1 MPLTE
6 SAHIPGCTYRV
17 QLQEKFNFG
26 DLASLIPY
34 FRLLGISDIYL
45 SPIFTATPGST
56 HGYDVTDYGTVNPEL
71 GGGDGFDILATR
83 LRSEGFNLLLD
94 FVPNHMG
101 IAGVLN
107 LWWRDVLEN
116 GKYSSYEPFF
126 DIQWKME
133 GSRGHPW
140 VLVPLLEDHYGK
152 VLEEGKIALTFL
164 DSFTLQYSDISLP
177 VSPGSHSRMLK
188 SLVSSASPEEMDSI
202 LLPLIAEFD
211 ALPRPAGTQDAE
223 VARKRGETVNRLKQQ
238 TAVVFAR
245 HPALRKK
252 LDVFLKKINGTP
264 GIPGSFDELD
274 RLIGR
279 QHYRLARW
287 KTGTHE
293 INYRR
298 FFAIDSLVGLHM
310 EKPEVFRASHE
321 LLGRFVREGK
331 VAGLRIDHIDGLR
344 QPEDYLRR
352 LQSLERPDASK
363 PLYVLVEKI
372 LAGDETLPDNWP
384 VHGTTGYEFI
394 PQLAAVLSDSSS
406 EIELDKI
413 YAAVTGET
421 GSFEDQVYARKRQ
434 IIAEMF
440 VNAVNNLGTELVE
453 ILTADRRWRDLTRH
467 ELTNAVGELMAN
479 LPVYRTYRRRQETVS
494 PADRSVLEKACIR
507 ALARNPRAESEP
519 FEFIRNLLIGDYPSA
534 DADAEFRNRLLNWV
548 LTFQQY
554 TGAVMAK
561 AVEDTTFYTFNRL
574 IAFNEVGGSAEFS
587 AGSVADFHRANLD
600 RLARNPHSMLTT
612 STHDT
617 KFSEDVRARLY
628 GLTELANDWG
638 HWVEEWT
645 KLAAR
650 HTTALEGEIAPD
662 ALDQYRFFQV
672 LLGAWPL
679 GENDPDETF
688 RTRLREHFRKA
699 VNEAKRHTSI
709 LQANEPYLAACE
721 KFVNGLVNAES
732 GRDFLGAFVP
742 RARLIARLGMVNSL
756 TQVVL
761 KCTVPGMPDFYQGNE
776 IWDFSLVDPD
786 NRREIDFA
794 KRSQLL
800 AALSDRAP
808 ADLLVNWRDGSIK
821 LFATQKLLQ
830 LRARHPTLFASGN
843 YESVTV
849 TGNFRDHVIA
859 FTRNDASLALLIV
872 APRLT
877 AKLGSPPVGPVWD
890 DTRLVL
896 PDESSGWRDVFTDRV
911 FASGQSLLVR
921 ALFAELPFAVLE
933 KIAPTDSTHEN

>member
-6 SAHIPGCTYRV
+6 SAHVPRCTYRV

-26 DLASLIPY
+26 DLANLIPY
-34 FRLLGISDIYL
+34 FRSLGISDFYL

-56 HGYDVTDYGTVNPEL
+56 HGYDVTDYGTINPEL
-71 GGGDGFDILATR
+71 GGGDGFDVLATR
-83 LRSEGFNLLLD
+83 LRNEGFNLLLD

-107 LWWRDVLEN
+107 QWWRDVLEN
-116 GKYSSYEPFF
+116 GKYSVFEPFF
-126 DIQWKME
+126 DIQWRVE
-133 GSRGHPW
+133 GNRGHPW

-152 VLEEGKIALTFL
+152 VLEEGKIALVHSDDFA
-164 DSFTLQYSDISLP
+164 LQYADISLP
-177 VSPGSHSRMLK
+177 ISPGSHSWILKSMLK
-188 SLVSSASPEEMDSI
+188 PDSTDEADLA

-211 ALPRPAGTQDAE
+211 ALPRSSGIMDAE
-223 VARKRGETVNRLKQQ
+223 TARKRGETLDRLKKQS
-238 TAVVFAR
+238 AAAFAA
-245 HPALRKK
+245 HGALRKT
-252 LDVFLKKINGTP
+252 LDVFLKKINGVP
-264 GIPGSFDELD
+264 GVPASFDQLD
-274 RLIGR
+274 RLIED

-310 EKPEVFRASHE
+310 EKAEVFRASHE
-321 LLGRFVREGK
+321 LLGRLVREGK

-344 QPEDYLRR
+344 QPADYLRR

-363 PLYVLVEKI
+363 PLYVIVEKI
-372 LAGDETLPDNWP
+372 LARDETLPDDWAA
-384 VHGTTGYEFI
+384 HGTTGYEFI
-394 PQLAAVLSDSSS
+394 PQLAGVLSDSSCES
-406 EIELDKI
+406 ELDKI
-413 YAAVTGET
+413 YADVTGET
-421 GSFEDQVYARKRQ
+421 ASLDDEIYAKKRQ

-440 VNAVNNLGTELVE
+440 VNAVSNLGAELVE
-453 ILTADRRWRDLTRH
+453 ILAVDRRWRDLTRH
-467 ELTNAVGELMAN
+467 ELTTAVSELIAN
-479 LPVYRTYRRRQETVS
+479 LPVYRTYRRRQEPVS
-494 PADRSVLEKACIR
+494 TADRGVIEKACAR
-507 ALARNPRAESEP
+507 ALARNPRAEPEP
-519 FEFIRNLLIGDYPSA
+519 FEFVRNLLIGDYPSVEA
-534 DADAEFRNRLLNWV
+534 DNDFRNRLLNWV

-574 IAFNEVGGSAEFS
+574 IAFNEVGGGAEFPT
-587 AGSVADFHRANLD
+587 GSVADFHRANLD
-600 RLARNPHSMLTT
+600 RLSRNPHTMLTT

-628 GLTELANDWG
+628 ALTELPSAWG
-638 HWVEEWT
+638 RWVGEWT

-650 HTTALEGEIAPD
+650 HTTALEDGVAPD

-679 GENDPDETF
+679 GESDPDEPF
-688 RTRLREHFRKA
+688 RARLREHFRKA

-721 KFVNGLVNAES
+721 KFVDGLVNAES
-732 GRDFLGAFVP
+732 GRDFLSAFVP
-742 RARLIARLGMVNSL
+742 CARFIARLGMVNSL
-756 TQVVL
+756 AQLVL

-776 IWDFSLVDPD
+776 VWDFSLVDPD
-786 NRREIDFA
+786 NRREIDFVR
-794 KRSQLL
+794 RSQLL
-800 AALSDRAP
+800 ETLPRRSP
-808 ADLLVNWRDGSIK
+808 AELLVEWRDGGLK
-821 LFATQKLLQ
+821 LFTTQKLLHA
-830 LRARHPTLFASGN
+830 RARQPALFASGN
-843 YESVTV
+843 YEAVTT

-859 FTRNDASLALLIV
+859 FTRNGPLHSLLVV

-890 DTRLVL
+890 DTRIILS
-896 PDESSGWRDVFTDRV
+896 DESSGWRDIFTGQVFE
-911 FASGQSLLVR
+911 SGQPLLMR
-921 ALFAELPFAVLE
+921 AILAELPFAVLE
-933 KIAPTDSTHEN
+933 KTPATASLP

>member
-6 SAHIPGCTYRV
+6 SAHIPRCTYRV
-17 QLQEKFNFG
+17 QLRENFNFG
-26 DLASLIPY
+26 DLANLVPY
-34 FRLLGISDIYL
+34 FRALGISDFYL
-45 SPIFTATPGST
+45 SPIFAATPGST

-71 GGGDGFDILATR
+71 GGGDGFDLLATR

-107 LWWRDVLEN
+107 SWWRDVLEN
-116 GKYSSYEPFF
+116 GKYSAYEPFF
-126 DIQWKME
+126 DIQWKAE

-152 VLEEGKIALTFL
+152 VLEEGKISLTYS
-164 DSFTLQYSDISLP
+164 DSFALQYADILLP
-177 VSPGSHSRMLK
+177 VSPGSYSWILK
-188 SLVSSASPEEMDSI
+188 FLVSSASTEEADSI
-202 LLPLIAEFD
+202 LLPVIAEFD
-211 ALPRPAGTQDAE
+211 ALPRPIGVPDAE
-223 VARKRGETVNRLKQQ
+223 LARKRGDAVNQLKQQ
-238 TAVVFAR
+238 TATVFAR
-245 HPALRKK
+245 HPPLRKK
-252 LDVFLKKINGTP
+252 LDGLLKKINGTP
-264 GIPGSFDELD
+264 GDPKSFDQLD
-274 RLIGR
+274 RLIER

-310 EKPEVFRASHE
+310 EKPEVFRAAHE

-331 VAGLRIDHIDGLR
+331 VTGLRIDHIDGLR

-372 LAGDETLPDNWP
+372 LARDETLPDDWP

-394 PQLAAVLSDSSS
+394 PQLAAVLSDSSP
-406 EIELDKI
+406 EDEFDKI
-413 YAAVTGET
+413 YAEVTGET
-421 GSFEDQVYARKRQ
+421 GSLEDQIYAKKRQ

-440 VNAVNNLGTELVE
+440 VNAVSNLGAELVE
-453 ILTADRRWRDLTRH
+453 ILAVDRRWRDLTRH
-467 ELTNAVGELMAN
+467 ELTTAVSELMAN
-479 LPVYRTYRRRQETVS
+479 LPVYRTYRRRQQTVS
-494 PADRSVLEKACIR
+494 AADRSVLEKACIR
-507 ALARNPRAESEP
+507 ALVRNPRAEPEP
-519 FEFIRNLLIGDYPSA
+519 FEFVRDLLIGHYPPA
-534 DADAEFRNRLLNWV
+534 DADADFRSCLLSWV

-561 AVEDTTFYTFNRL
+561 AVEDTAFYTFNRL
-574 IAFNEVGGSAEFS
+574 IAFNEVGGSAEF
-587 AGSVADFHRANLD
+587 AGNSVADFHRVSLD
-600 RLARNPHSMLTT
+600 RLARNPHSMLAT

-628 GLTELANDWG
+628 ALTELVNDWG
-638 HWVEEWT
+638 GWVREWI

-650 HTTALEGEIAPD
+650 HTTALEGGIAPD
-662 ALDQYRFFQV
+662 SLDQYRFFQV

-679 GENDPDETF
+679 GETEPNEDF
-688 RTRLREHFRKA
+688 RGRLRGYFRKS

-721 KFVNGLVNAES
+721 KFVDGLVNTES
-732 GRDFLGAFVP
+732 GRDFLSAFVP
-742 RARLIARLGMVNSL
+742 CAQHVAGLGMVNSL

-761 KCTVPGMPDFYQGNE
+761 KCTSPGMPDFYQGNE

-794 KRSQLL
+794 RRSRLL
-800 AALSDRAP
+800 EALPNRTPS
-808 ADLLVNWRDGSIK
+808 DLLVNWRDGAIK

-830 LRARHPTLFASGN
+830 ARARLPALFASGN
-843 YESVTV
+843 YAAVTI

-859 FTRNDASLALLIV
+859 FTRNDAVHSLLVV
-872 APRLT
+872 APRLN

-890 DTRLVL
+890 DTRVIL
-896 PDESSGWRDVFTDRV
+896 PDETSGWRDVFTNRV
-911 FASGQSLLVR
+911 FAPGHSLLMR

-933 KIAPTDSTHEN
+933 KIAPTSSTHEN

>member
-1 MPLTE
+1 MPLIE
-6 SAHIPGCTYRV
+6 SASIPRCTYRV
-17 QLQEKFNFG
+17 QLQEKFNFRE
-26 DLASLIPY
+26 LANLIPY
-34 FRLLGISDIYL
+34 FRALGISDFYL

-71 GGGDGFDILATR
+71 GGGDGFDILAAR
-83 LRSEGFNLLLD
+83 LRSEGFNLLFD

-107 LWWRDVLEN
+107 SWWRDVLEN
-116 GKYSSYEPFF
+116 GKYSAFEPFF
-126 DIQWKME
+126 DIQWKAE
-133 GSRGHPW
+133 GNRGHPW
-140 VLVPLLEDHYGK
+140 VLVPVLEDHYGK
-152 VLEEGKIALTFL
+152 VLEEGKIKLTYA
-164 DSFTLQYSDISLP
+164 DSFALQYADISLP
-177 VSPGSHSRMLK
+177 VSPGSYAGILK
-188 SLVSSASPEEMDSI
+188 SLMSSVSPEETDSI

-211 ALPRPAGTQDAE
+211 ALPRPTGIQDAE
-223 VARKRGETVNRLKQQ
+223 LARKRGEAVERLKQR
-238 TAVVFAR
+238 TAALFTQYPV
-245 HPALRKK
+245 LRKQ
-252 LDVFLKKINGTP
+252 LGVFLHTINGTP
-264 GIPGSFDELD
+264 GTAESFDQLD
-274 RLIGR
+274 QLIER

-344 QPEDYLRR
+344 QPAEYLRR
-352 LQSLERPDASK
+352 LQLLERPDPSK

-372 LAGDETLPDNWP
+372 LARDETLPDEWP

-406 EIELDKI
+406 EAELDTI
-413 YAAVTGET
+413 YAAATGET
-421 GSFEDQVYARKRQ
+421 ASFEDQVYAKKRL

-440 VNAVNNLGTELVE
+440 MNAVNNLGTELVE
-453 ILTADRRWRDLTRH
+453 ILAVDRRWRDLTRH
-467 ELTNAVGELMAN
+467 ELTTAVSELMAN
-479 LPVYRTYRRRQETVS
+479 LPVYRTYRRRQEAVS
-494 PADRSVLEKACIR
+494 AADRSVLEKAFVR
-507 ALARNPRAESEP
+507 ARARNPRAEPEP
-519 FEFIRNLLIGDYPSA
+519 FEFVRDLLVGDYPSPNA
-534 DADAEFRNRLLNWV
+534 DADFRNRLLNWV

-561 AVEDTTFYTFNRL
+561 AVEDTTFYTFNRF
-574 IAFNEVGGSAEFS
+574 IAFNEVGGSGEFT
-587 AGSVADFHRANLD
+587 AGTVADFHRINLD

-628 GLTELANDWG
+628 ALTELASDWG
-638 HWVEEWT
+638 RWVKDWS

-650 HTTALEGEIAPD
+650 HTTALDGGIAPD
-662 ALDQYRFFQV
+662 SLDQYRFFQV

-679 GENDPDETF
+679 GKTEPDETF
-688 RTRLREHFRKA
+688 RARLRDHFRKA

-721 KFVNGLVNAES
+721 KFVDGLVNVET
-732 GRDFLGAFVP
+732 GRDFLAEFVP
-742 RARLIARLGMVNSL
+742 CARLIARLGMVNSL

-786 NRREIDFA
+786 NRRAVDFVQ
-794 KRSQLL
+794 RSQLL
-800 AALSDRAP
+800 DTLPNREP
-808 ADLLVNWRDGSIK
+808 VDLLVDWRDGAIK
-821 LFATQKLLQ
+821 LFVTQKLLQ
-830 LRARHPTLFASGN
+830 ARARLPALFASGN
-843 YESVTV
+843 YEAVTI

-859 FTRNDASLALLIV
+859 FTRNDARHSLLVV

-890 DTRLVL
+890 DTRIIL
-896 PDESSGWRDVFTDRV
+896 PDESAGWRDIFTDRV
-911 FASGQSLLVR
+911 FDRDQPLLLR

-933 KIAPTDSTHEN
+933 KMAPTDSTP

>member
-6 SAHIPGCTYRV
+6 SAPIPRCTYRV
-17 QLQEKFNFG
+17 QLHEKFNFG
-26 DLASLIPY
+26 DLANLIPH
-34 FRLLGISDIYL
+34 FRSLGVSDFYL

-56 HGYDVTDYGTVNPEL
+56 HGYDVTDYGTVNSEL
-71 GGGDGFDILATR
+71 GGGDGFDLLAAR

-101 IAGVLN
+101 IAGVMN
-107 LWWRDVLEN
+107 SWWRNVLEN
-116 GKYSSYEPFF
+116 GKYSAFEPFF
-126 DIQWKME
+126 DIQWKAE

-152 VLEEGKIALTFL
+152 VLEEGKIALTYSDCFA
-164 DSFTLQYSDISLP
+164 LQYADISLP
-177 VSPGSHSRMLK
+177 VSPGSHSRILK
-188 SLVSSASPEEMDSI
+188 SLVSAASPEGTDSV
-202 LLPLIAEFD
+202 LLSLIAEFD
-211 ALPRPAGTQDAE
+211 ALPRPVGTQDAE
-223 VARKRGETVNRLKQQ
+223 FARKRGETVGRLKQQ
-238 TAVVFAR
+238 TAAVFAKQ
-245 HPALRKK
+245 PALRRK
-252 LDVFLKKINGTP
+252 LDIFLKNINGTP
-264 GIPGSFDELD
+264 GTPASFDQLD
-274 RLIGR
+274 QLIER

-298 FFAIDSLVGLHM
+298 FFAIDSLIGLHM

-331 VAGLRIDHIDGLR
+331 IAGLRIDHIDGLR

-372 LAGDETLPDNWP
+372 LARDENLPDKWP

-406 EIELDKI
+406 QVEFDNI
-413 YAAVTGET
+413 YSATTGET
-421 GSFEDQVYARKRQ
+421 GSFEDQVYAKQRQ

-440 VNAVNNLGTELVE
+440 MNAVTNLGTELVE
-453 ILTADRRWRDLTRH
+453 ILALDRRWRDLTRH
-467 ELTNAVGELMAN
+467 ELTNAVSELMAN
-479 LPVYRTYRRRQETVS
+479 LPVYRTYRRRQEAVS
-494 PADRSVLEKACIR
+494 SADRAVLEKAGIR
-507 ALARNPRAESEP
+507 AIARNPRAEPEP
-519 FEFIRNLLIGDYPSA
+519 FEFVRDLLIGDYPSA
-534 DADAEFRNRLLNWV
+534 DTDADFRNRLLSWV

-574 IAFNEVGGSAEFS
+574 IVFNEVGGSAEFS
-587 AGSVADFHRANLD
+587 AGSVADFHRTNLD

-628 GLTELANDWG
+628 ALTELASDWG
-638 HWVEEWT
+638 RWVKDWS

-650 HTTALEGEIAPD
+650 HTTALEGSIAPD
-662 ALDQYRFFQV
+662 SLDQYRFFQV

-679 GENDPDETF
+679 RETEPDETF
-688 RTRLREHFRKA
+688 RTRLRDHFRKT

-721 KFVNGLVNAES
+721 KFVDGLVNAES
-732 GRDFLGAFVP
+732 GRDFFAAFVP
-742 RARLIARLGMVNSL
+742 CARLIARLGLVNSL
-756 TQVVL
+756 AQVVL
-761 KCTVPGMPDFYQGNE
+761 KCTVPGIPDFYQGNE

-786 NRREIDFA
+786 NRGEIDFA
-794 KRSQLL
+794 QRSQLL
-800 AALSDRAP
+800 ETLFNCEP
-808 ADLLVNWRDGSIK
+808 ADLLINWRDGAIK
-821 LFATQKLLQ
+821 LFVTQKLLQ
-830 LRARHPTLFASGN
+830 ARARQPALFASGN
-843 YESVTV
+843 YEAVTI

-859 FTRNDASLALLIV
+859 FTRNDAVHSLLVI

-890 DTRLVL
+890 DTRIIL
-896 PDESSGWRDVFTDRV
+896 PDESSRWRDVFTGRIFV
-911 FASGQSLLVR
+911 PGQPLLIR

-933 KIAPTDSTHEN
+933 KIAPTDPTP